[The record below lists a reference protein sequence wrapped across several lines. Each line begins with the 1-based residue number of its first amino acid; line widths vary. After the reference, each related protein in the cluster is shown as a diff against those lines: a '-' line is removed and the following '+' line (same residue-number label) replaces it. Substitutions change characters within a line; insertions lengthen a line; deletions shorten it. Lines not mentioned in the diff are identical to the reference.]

1 MFIILS
7 SPLRIRD
14 LVLRIVVV
22 GQVLQNAAGFE
33 DIDRLSVGKRIS
45 YGGNAAIGVNF
56 KKPWLFLLV
65 FAELEL
71 LDFVWEARYGVS

>member
-1 MFIILS
+1 MF
-7 SPLRIRD
+7 
-14 LVLRIVVV
+14 RIVVI

-33 DIDRLSVGKRIS
+33 DIDRLSVGERIS
-45 YGGNAAIGVNF
+45 YGRNAAIRVNF

-71 LDFVWEARYGVS
+71 LDFVWEPRQCVS

>member
-1 MFIILS
+1 M
-7 SPLRIRD
+7 RIRD

-33 DIDRLSVGKRIS
+33 DIDRLPVGKRIS
-45 YGGNAAIGVNF
+45 YGRNAAIRVNF